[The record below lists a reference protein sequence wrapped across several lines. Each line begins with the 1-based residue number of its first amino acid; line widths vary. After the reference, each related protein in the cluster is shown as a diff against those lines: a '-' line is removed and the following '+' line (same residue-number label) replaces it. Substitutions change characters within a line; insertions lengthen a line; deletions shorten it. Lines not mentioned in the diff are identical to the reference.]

1 MATTSGAPRASDV
14 GEHAGPLRALLRLD
28 HQLQRA
34 LDLAVQRYGSES
46 LADPFRGLYVS
57 ADQLARAANGSSP
70 VPGPDHGLAAGPS
83 WDALCASLPIWDW
96 LRTTFRFEPFD
107 LDVVLTALA
116 PEVERRY
123 ERAYAYLQDDVSCKQ
138 PRVGLAL
145 DLWCASAEERLARRR
160 HFDAD
165 APLIRERV
173 VQLSLEPGQAA
184 PSLLNHALTLDP
196 QIVDALLGQGG
207 LDRRLASFC
216 RIDTPMS
223 SPTDADLPAALLGAR
238 AAWRAARAD
247 GRPLRLYLYG
257 PPGSATREA
266 ADAVAADLGLR
277 VLEADI
283 TRLVAT
289 GADLDQ
295 LQAVL
300 LRESRFH
307 DALLYLTGL
316 DVLRTDAVQARFDAL
331 FRQLA
336 SHPGLAVLAGSQ
348 PWPATVIPTRTIVVP
363 LGAPSFEQRRRLWQA
378 ALTAHAQALPPAEL
392 DMLAARFKLTPPQI
406 ADAVAV
412 QPREISRATLFEAA
426 RAQAGQP
433 LAGLAHRIV
442 PLHDWDDL
450 VLPPDALRL
459 LREIGQRVAHAE
471 RVLGTWGFG
480 RKLSL
485 GRGVSVLFAGPSG
498 TGKTMAAEVI
508 AGDLG
513 LDLYR
518 IDLSTI
524 VSKYIGET
532 ERNLERVFTAAESAN
547 VILFFDEADAVFG
560 RRSEVRDSHDRYANL
575 EVAYLLQRMEQYDG
589 LAILATNL
597 RENLDEA
604 FVRRLEFVVTFP
616 FPDEAHRRRLWEIHL
631 PPDAPRADDL
641 DLAHLAARFRLSGG
655 NIKNVTLAAAFLA
668 AAEDRPIGMAH
679 LLRAVQREHQKLG
692 RIVPEADLVW
702 P

>member
-1 MATTSGAPRASDV
+1 
-14 GEHAGPLRALLRLD
+14 
-28 HQLQRA
+28 
-34 LDLAVQRYGSES
+34 
-46 LADPFRGLYVS
+46 
-57 ADQLARAANGSSP
+57 
-70 VPGPDHGLAAGPS
+70 
-83 WDALCASLPIWDW
+83 
-96 LRTTFRFEPFD
+96 
-107 LDVVLTALA
+107 
-116 PEVERRY
+116 
-123 ERAYAYLQDDVSCKQ
+123 
-138 PRVGLAL
+138 
-145 DLWCASAEERLARRR
+145 
-160 HFDAD
+160 
-165 APLIRERV
+165 
-173 VQLSLEPGQAA
+173 
-184 PSLLNHALTLDP
+184 
-196 QIVDALLGQGG
+196 
-207 LDRRLASFC
+207 
-216 RIDTPMS
+216 
-223 SPTDADLPAALLGAR
+223 
-238 AAWRAARAD
+238 
-247 GRPLRLYLYG
+247 
-257 PPGSATREA
+257 
-266 ADAVAADLGLR
+266 
-277 VLEADI
+277 
-283 TRLVAT
+283 
-289 GADLDQ
+289 
-295 LQAVL
+295 
-300 LRESRFH
+300 
-307 DALLYLTGL
+307 
-316 DVLRTDAVQARFDAL
+316 
-331 FRQLA
+331 
-336 SHPGLAVLAGSQ
+336 
-348 PWPATVIPTRTIVVP
+348 
-363 LGAPSFEQRRRLWQA
+363 
-378 ALTAHAQALPPAEL
+378 
-392 DMLAARFKLTPPQI
+392 
-406 ADAVAV
+406 
-412 QPREISRATLFEAA
+412 
-426 RAQAGQP
+426 
-433 LAGLAHRIV
+433 
-442 PLHDWDDL
+442 
-450 VLPPDALRL
+450 
-459 LREIGQRVAHAE
+459 VAHAE